1 MLTLNSYKSHYVSS
15 IERVC
20 TQQSACAPLAFRS
33 CLVFSQSFRC
43 ARARLL
49 PSHIKCARLNF
60 SSFFSHN
67 CLLILSSFISSFV
80 CEVER
85 SFKNKYT
92 RSPRH
97 NCCADKANFAG
108 NDFPEMRRRISE
120 LGFVQQALVQG
131 IMLARALPFHL
142 IKRTFLFTRESL
154 RALPIAFHPLT
165 YIYRLACRRKNLMF
179 PLVTY
184 FSAVGRFLC
193 HLLVY

>member
-1 MLTLNSYKSHYVSS
+1 MCASRFLLSS
-15 IERVC
+15 RNHF
-20 TQQSACAPLAFRS
+20 A
-33 CLVFSQSFRC
+33 
-43 ARARLL
+43 ARAL
-49 PSHIKCARLNF
+49 PSLILNAPVYI
-60 SSFFSHN
+60 SPAFFSHN

-108 NDFPEMRRRISE
+108 NDFPEMRRRIS
-120 LGFVQQALVQG
+120 LTRPPARSALCSASSRAG
-131 IMLARALPFHL
+131 YYARPLSFHL

-154 RALPIAFHPLT
+154 PALPIAFHPLA
-165 YIYRLACRRKNLMF
+165 YIYRLSHARRKNLMF

-184 FSAVGRFLC
+184 ISTAGGFLC